1 IRAVDKLSDAVD
13 EATRA
18 SAEQHLIELA
28 AIYDPKDLQVLG
40 TKILEVVAPD
50 IAEAELGKQLEREE
64 QAARDEVAIR
74 IRRRGRGITRWIC
87 DLPDAVSERAL
98 TYLEAEDSPRVT
110 RARSRGEAF
119 CRLLENLDPQRLPDH
134 GGDATTV
141 IVTIP
146 LETLIQ
152 EMGSAMLGSTVIS
165 ASEARRL
172 ACTAKIVPAVLG
184 GRSEILD
191 LGRARRL
198 YTPPQRKAMRLRD
211 QRCRAEGCTIPAA
224 WCEAHHL
231 KRWSEG
237 GKTDLDDGTLLC
249 SHHHHRAHDNRYT
262 MTKLPT
268 GDYRFHRRT

>member
-74 IRRRGRGITRWIC
+74 IRKRGNGITRWIC

-119 CRLLENLDPQRLPDH
+119 CRLLENLDPNRLPDH

-146 LETLIQ
+146 FEALIQ
-152 EMGSAMLGSTVIS
+152 EMGSAALGSTVIS

-172 ACTAKIVPAVLG
+172 ARAPR
-184 GRSEILD
+184 RSSPSSSAA
-191 LGRARRL
+191 RARSSTSAEHGGSTRHRSARPCGCGTSAAAPRVVRSPQPGVRL
-198 YTPPQRKAMRLRD
+198 
-211 QRCRAEGCTIPAA
+211 II
-224 WCEAHHL
+224 
-231 KRWSEG
+231 
-237 GKTDLDDGTLLC
+237 
-249 SHHHHRAHDNRYT
+249 
-262 MTKLPT
+262 
-268 GDYRFHRRT
+268 